1 RSLAATTAL
10 LVVVIAAAGTYAV
23 TGSRRSISVVPAGS
37 PTTVGSTTAPP
48 FVDVSAVEHPTF
60 AIFDTPPTRVLPH
73 RKLWL
78 APPVGGEDVLLS
90 RPDADP
96 TCQESTES
104 TTSVPSGPCTTPQH
118 CAVLESPPG
127 VMHES
132 WCEGTGNQLVGWW
145 LGSTRGE
152 FADGQP
158 VRI

>member
-1 RSLAATTAL
+1 
-10 LVVVIAAAGTYAV
+10 
-23 TGSRRSISVVPAGS
+23 
-37 PTTVGSTTAPP
+37 TVGSTTAPP

-78 APPVGGEDVLLS
+78 AARVGGEDLLLS
-90 RPDADP
+90 RTDADP
-96 TCQESTES
+96 PCQESTES
-104 TTSVPSGPCTTPQH
+104 TTSVPSRPCTTPQH
-118 CAVLESPPG
+118 CALLESPPG

-158 VRI
+158 VRIYGVVPDDVDRVVYEGRDVPVTNNVFVLDDPGPIDPPK